1 MSACQIGLLFIS
13 TDEQWYLCSMDI
25 LHVRH
30 SFMALLMKWRVN
42 GLTALPA
49 SAWQTQHEK
58 DWLMHHV
65 PWWVSRSVSPFHD
78 NREVDVLLSIST
90 SHHLT
95 RSTHLWFLLASGV
108 ANFGKRC
115 FWGANS
121 CSKWKV
127 RSAWQSLGRQLS
139 VYLIPRWP
147 EDSPLVR
154 WFSMDLWMHF
164 GLSWIPKDTLST
176 CEGIWQDMYVV
187 LAKGILWGQWTPCLM
202 ITRSSASLRVRSFP
216 SRHRWGPMGGGIPHV
231 FVNIIKTCMSLEGFL
246 REISI
251 EGRVVVWA
259 SLEPQG
265 SKHDV
270 LKVVGQALPSLSR
283 CKQFYE
289 TRQPG
294 WMATGWSLKWRTCLW
309 HHPPQ

>member
-115 FWGANS
+115 FE
-121 CSKWKV
+121 V
-127 RSAWQSLGRQLS
+127 RTAVASGKSGVPDNHWVGSS
-139 VYLIPRWP
+139 VFTSFLVDLKILPWSGDFRWTC
-147 EDSPLVR
+147 
-154 WFSMDLWMHF
+154 
-164 GLSWIPKDTLST
+164 GCTL
-176 CEGIWQDMYVV
+176 D
-187 LAKGILWGQWTPCLM
+187 
-202 ITRSSASLRVRSFP
+202 
-216 SRHRWGPMGGGIPHV
+216 
-231 FVNIIKTCMSLEGFL
+231 
-246 REISI
+246 
-251 EGRVVVWA
+251 WA
-259 SLEPQG
+259 G
-265 SKHDV
+265 
-270 LKVVGQALPSLSR
+270 
-283 CKQFYE
+283 
-289 TRQPG
+289 
-294 WMATGWSLKWRTCLW
+294 SLKTPWALVKGSGRTCT
-309 HHPPQ
+309 